1 MRFRLMLLG
10 LVLLTMFSA
19 SGVFAHEEDGESKFA
34 DDVTFLIDGE
44 AYQLEGTTNEQQ
56 ALPGHEWL
64 QVSETEY
71 FALHHNIG
79 PDASESWWATEA
91 VNDELLYVVNVVI
104 DTWTPE
110 KAEDYADRGYV
121 YYHPLVSLED
131 GTRHP
136 EQVAWMQHIALTI
149 FNLDG
154 GPRPLLGH
162 EVVPGIDRLFMPNWS
177 TTYEG

>member
-1 MRFRLMLLG
+1 
-10 LVLLTMFSA
+10 MFSA
-19 SGVFAHEEDGESKFA
+19 SAVFAHEEDGGSEIV
-34 DDVTFLIDGE
+34 DDVTFMIDGE
-44 AYQLEGTTNEQQ
+44 PYQLEGTTDEQQ

-71 FALHHNIG
+71 FARHHNIG
-79 PDASESWWATEA
+79 PDEAESWWATEA

-104 DTWTPE
+104 DTWTPK
-110 KAEDYADRGYV
+110 KAEDFADRGYMLS
-121 YYHPLVSLED
+121 PLED

-136 EQVAWMQHIALTI
+136 EQVAWMQHIALTT

-154 GPRPLLGH
+154 GPQPLLGH
-162 EVVPGIDRLFMPNWS
+162 DVVPDINRLFMPNWS